1 MKRHLPLY
9 TVIIL
14 VFTILG
20 WFIIQAGSQLRPA
33 AEIVTTTAQASQ
45 EHLSQIQMSLNGF
58 GENLHHSLALL
69 FLQII
74 TILVISRLFRLVFI
88 RISQPTVIGEI
99 VAGIMLGPSLLGWV
113 WPEASVFLFPDNSM
127 PNLQILSQIGLILF
141 MFVIGMELDGKALKN
156 KASDAIVIS
165 HASIIFPFFLGVVLS
180 YFIYEEFAPKGI
192 AFLPFCLF
200 MGIAMSITA
209 FPVLARIV
217 QERGL
222 TKTPL
227 GTMVLTCAAADD
239 VTAWCIL
246 AVVIAIVK
254 AGAITSALFTILFSI
269 VYVVLML
276 FVVRPLMARVGK
288 VYNQKETINKPV
300 VGLIFIVLLASAW
313 VTEVIGIHALFG
325 AFLAG
330 VIMPEKMNF
339 KKVITDKVEDVSVIL
354 LLPLFFVATGL
365 RTEIG
370 LLNDGYLWLVCG
382 AIVAVAVTGKLVG
395 SSIIAKI
402 LGQSW
407 RNSLSIGVLMN
418 TRGLMELI
426 VLNIG
431 YDLGVLSGEIF
442 AMMVIMALVTTFM
455 TGPCLQM
462 VQWIFPEKSEKE
474 KSGPG
479 KRNVMISFGNPA
491 MGGKLVQIL
500 HLFTGNDTRGLNIT
514 ALHITPRSDLSPGEA
529 IIFERESFQT
539 LKSEAR
545 TLGFPVETIFRATE
559 EVSEEIIDTSRMLK
573 PSLLIMGSAR
583 SMFQENIMGG
593 RIRKVLSET
602 DSDVFIYKHRI
613 DKEIRKILVLKYFP
627 EDEILEEYAEL
638 VKTRSRLD
646 IQTGGPIL
654 SDIMGKEVA
663 EKYKYSP
670 EYLSEFQL
678 VITTAD
684 AWRTIV
690 ATREEWIEEAP
701 NILLIKTSL
710 LPDNNFATFSRNI
723 QTTPHPA

>member
-1 MKRHLPLY
+1 MKKHLPVY
-9 TVIIL
+9 IIIIM

-20 WFIIQAGSQLRPA
+20 WFIIQEGNQLRPSSTKTETTV
-33 AEIVTTTAQASQ
+33 AETTG
-45 EHLSQIQMSLNGF
+45 ENLSQIQLSLQGF
-58 GENLHHSLALL
+58 SENLHHSLALL

-74 TILVISRLFRLVFI
+74 IILLISRLFRLVFI

-99 VAGIMLGPSLLGWV
+99 VAGIMLGPSLLGWI
-113 WPEASVFLFPDNSM
+113 WPDAYLFLFPKDST
-127 PNLQILSQIGLILF
+127 NLQLLSQIGLILF

-165 HASIIFPFFLGVVLS
+165 HASIIFPFFLGIVLS
-180 YFIYEEFAPKGI
+180 YFIYEEFAPEGI
-192 AFLPFCLF
+192 SFLPFCLF

-254 AGAITSALFTILFSI
+254 AGAITPALFTILFSI
-269 VYVVLML
+269 IYVVLML

-300 VGLIFIVLLASAW
+300 VGLIFLVLLASAW
-313 VTEVIGIHALFG
+313 TAEVIGIHALFG

-365 RTEIG
+365 RTKIG

-382 AIVAVAVTGKLVG
+382 AIVAVAVIGKLGG
-395 SSIIAKI
+395 SAIIARI
-402 LGQSW
+402 LGQNW

-418 TRGLMELI
+418 TRGLMELV

-431 YDLGVLSGEIF
+431 YDLGVLSEEVF

-455 TGPCLQM
+455 TGPCLQLI
-462 VQWIFPEKSEKE
+462 QWLLPEKKEKE
-474 KSGPG
+474 KTEAG

-491 MGGKLVQIL
+491 MGGKLVQVL
-500 HLFTGNDTRGLNIT
+500 HLFTGNNTRGLNIT
-514 ALHITPRSDLSPGEA
+514 ALHITPRSDLSPSEA

-545 TLGFPVETIFRATE
+545 MLGFPVETIFRATE
-559 EVSEEIIDTSRMLK
+559 EVSEEIIDTSHLLN

-593 RIRKVLSET
+593 RIRKVLSEV
-602 DSDVFIYKHRI
+602 DADVFIYKHRTDSNI
-613 DKEIRKILVLKYFP
+613 LKILVLKYFP

-638 VKTRSRLD
+638 IQMRSGLE

-654 SDIMGKEVA
+654 SDMIGKEAA
-663 EKYKYSP
+663 ERYKYSA
-670 EYLSEFQL
+670 EYLSGFQL
-678 VITTAD
+678 VITTTD

-690 ATREEWIEEAP
+690 ATREEWVEEAP
-701 NILLIKTSL
+701 NILLIKTSQQ
-710 LPDNNFATFSRNI
+710 PGKNFAAFSRSVQDN
-723 QTTPHPA
+723 PHPV